1 VVHVLVAVRADLT
14 LVSDRNNNEQLFI
27 NLATVMGRRIS
38 IIPPAQSCGR
48 WQKFKLTIKMRKIL
62 ITFLTV
68 SLFWNTG
75 ISQDLNIELNIQN
88 KKIEYFKNLE
98 EKLGSKIFNTG
109 ETVISDKPVA
119 QPEVYIRKEE
129 YLPDLL
135 VYYTFFK
142 ADSTISEIEYEWD
155 VYNFDKSDHNIKS
168 LDFEKKL
175 IERYKEIVAF
185 ISSKYGK
192 SKEDGNLDDLS
203 NINTEN
209 GLRRN
214 DVWQPND
221 SLKIY
226 SYTTISDY
234 YKKGNSFT
242 ISPTHVIRLYVDNL
256 KGENKG
262 AVNFLPKLNVYE
274 QQFNLLLTLLSD
286 NKFGDA
292 KKLFPK
298 KIEKSLTDDIL
309 NKLKSILVTN
319 DKFELF
325 MSGMQMAQD
334 GKMYPMLQFKESSD
348 TNTPPKKLIIVLFD
362 NESKI
367 IGLKPVERE

>member
-1 VVHVLVAVRADLT
+1 
-14 LVSDRNNNEQLFI
+14 
-27 NLATVMGRRIS
+27 
-38 IIPPAQSCGR
+38 
-48 WQKFKLTIKMRKIL
+48 MRKTL

-75 ISQDLNIELNIQN
+75 IAQDLNIDLNIQN
-88 KKIEYFKNLE
+88 KKIDYFRNLE
-98 EKLGSKIFNTG
+98 EKLGSKSFNTD

-129 YLPDLL
+129 YLPNLV
-135 VYYTFFK
+135 VYYTFFE
-142 ADSTISEIEYEWD
+142 ADSSISEIEYEWD
-155 VYNFDKSDHNIKS
+155 VYNFDKRENNIKS
-168 LDFEKKL
+168 LDFDKKL
-175 IERYKEIVAF
+175 IERYKQIVVF
-185 ISSKYGK
+185 VSSKYGN
-192 SKEDGNLDDLS
+192 SKEEGNLDDLS

-209 GLRRN
+209 GLRRS

-234 YKKGNSFT
+234 YKKVNSFT
-242 ISPTHVIRLYVDNL
+242 INPTHRIRLYVDNL
-256 KGENKG
+256 KGENQG

-286 NKFGDA
+286 NKFGEA

-298 KIEKSLTDDIL
+298 KFEKNITDDIL
-309 NKLKSILVTN
+309 NKLKSILATN
-319 DKFELF
+319 DKFELS
-325 MSGMQMAQD
+325 MSGVQMAED
-334 GKMYPMLQFKESSD
+334 GKMYPMLQYKESLD

-362 NESKI
+362 NDSKI